1 MAAPDALI
9 PANGPVVGDRAAGTV
24 QLILFGLIAAYVSL
38 LLSSLAGGHWLF
50 DRQGHGIPTDFVNI
64 WSAGGLILAGNPAG
78 VYDWATH
85 KQAEVAALGAD
96 FPTYFGWPYPPPILF
111 VAALVALLPYGAA
124 FVAWT
129 AVTLPLYAA
138 VVRRIVGDNLGLFLA
153 CAFPGALWNAT
164 VGQNG
169 FVTAALIGGTLLTLD
184 RRPLIAG
191 CCLGLLTYKPHF
203 GILFPL
209 VLVATGR
216 WTVFWT
222 AAAAAIA
229 MAGLSVAA
237 FGVDAWVAFV
247 RSLSMTAD
255 ATLNAGLTEWYKLQ
269 SLYGLARF
277 AGLNGTAAWALQGA
291 LIALCAIS
299 LCLLW
304 RSRVAEELKA
314 AGLAIGALLATPYI
328 YVYDLAALAIPVA
341 FLVRL
346 GRADGFLPGEPAAL
360 VIASAA
366 VLAFPAA
373 NAPTGFAAMLI
384 VALLVARRVLA
395 RPHPRP
401 LAPRPA

>member
-1 MAAPDALI
+1 MAAPDALMT
-9 PANGPVVGDRAAGTV
+9 AGSPVAEDRAARIL
-24 QLILFGLIAAYVSL
+24 QLILFGLITAYVSL
-38 LLSSLAGGHWLF
+38 FLSSLAGGHWLF
-50 DRQGHGIPTDFVNI
+50 DRQGHGLPTDFVNI
-64 WSAGGLILAGNPAG
+64 WSAGGLVRAGNPAG
-78 VYDWATH
+78 VYDWTTH

-111 VAALVALLPYGAA
+111 VAALLALLPYGVA

-138 VVRRIVGDNLGLFLA
+138 VVRRIVGDNFGLFLA
-153 CAFPGALWNAT
+153 CAFPGALWNFA

-209 VLVATGR
+209 VLAVTGR
-216 WTVFWT
+216 WTVFTT
-222 AAAAAIA
+222 AGVAGLAV
-229 MAGLSVAA
+229 AGLSVAA
-237 FGVDAWVAFV
+237 FGVDSWIAFV

-291 LIALCAIS
+291 LIALCATS

-304 RSRVAEELKA
+304 RSRAADELKA
-314 AGLAIGALLATPYI
+314 AALAVGALLATPYI

-346 GRADGFLPGEPAAL
+346 GRADGFLRGEPAAL

-366 VLAFPAA
+366 VLAFPAV

-395 RPHPRP
+395 RPQPGAIIR
-401 LAPRPA
+401 APA